1 MPHSIEINKDLY
13 SSVKGASARYREH
26 LEWKKSE
33 TVISQ
38 KEKNEILSNDML
50 KLKNQC
56 DAIKGIIDI
65 MEKPLAESEQDILY
79 LIKSNALKRRYDES

>member
-26 LEWKKSE
+26 LKWKKSE

-50 KLKNQC
+50 KLKKQC
-56 DAIKGIIDI
+56 DAIKRVIDI
-65 MEKPLAESEQDILY
+65 MEKDIGKAFGW
-79 LIKSNALKRRYDES
+79 IRARFFVFDQK

>member
-1 MPHSIEINKDLY
+1 MPHSIEKNKDLY

-26 LEWKKSE
+26 LKWKKSE

-50 KLKNQC
+50 KLKKQC
-56 DAIKGIIDI
+56 DAIKRVIDI
-65 MEKPLAESEQDILY
+65 MEKDIGKAFGW
-79 LIKSNALKRRYDES
+79 IRGRYFVFDQK